1 MGVNKKYDCFDCQK
15 NTFSV
20 AQVGQ
25 QQQQEDGGESE
36 SGTTGEV
43 ADIKVNFRLAKPDSD
58 DFWENTITEQLQV
71 DPSGSPRTF
80 HTDGK
85 LFGLSFKENW

>member
-20 AQVGQ
+20 AQLGQ
-25 QQQQEDGGESE
+25 QEAGAGEEGS
-36 SGTTGEV
+36 TTGEV

-58 DFWENTITEQLQV
+58 DFWENTITERLQV
-71 DPSGSPRTF
+71 DPVGSPRTF

>member
-1 MGVNKKYDCFDCQK
+1 MGDNDAAV
-15 NTFSV
+15 SV
-20 AQVGQ
+20 GKEGSTGQ
-25 QQQQEDGGESE
+25 F
-36 SGTTGEV
+36 

-58 DFWENTITEQLQV
+58 DFWENTITERLQV
-71 DPSGSPRTF
+71 DPAGSPRTF

>member
-1 MGVNKKYDCFDCQK
+1 MC
-15 NTFSV
+15 NTHGASWYH
-20 AQVGQ
+20 QVGQ
-25 QQQQEDGGESE
+25 QEGAGES
-36 SGTTGEV
+36 STGEV

-58 DFWENTITEQLQV
+58 DFWENTITERLQV

>member
-1 MGVNKKYDCFDCQK
+1 MTAG
-15 NTFSV
+15 
-20 AQVGQ
+20 G
-25 QQQQEDGGESE
+25 DGTEA
-36 SGTTGEV
+36 TATPRQV

-58 DFWENTITEQLQV
+58 DFWENTIMETLQV
-71 DPSGSPRTF
+71 DPADSPRTF

>member
-15 NTFSV
+15 NTFNV
-20 AQVGQ
+20 AQVCFALY
-25 QQQQEDGGESE
+25 
-36 SGTTGEV
+36 V

-58 DFWENTITEQLQV
+58 DFWENTITETLQV
-71 DPSGSPRTF
+71 DPADAPRTF